1 MPPAR
6 RAVRSRNRLALFVL
20 TAITLLSLDFR
31 GFGPIES
38 AQSGVRDAIH
48 PITSLVDTV
57 LSPFGDAWN
66 AVFRYSDLESQN
78 AELQQKLDDM
88 TGQAIQV
95 EADRAAY
102 DRLRDAVD
110 IRFGGDIP
118 RVAATVLRG
127 EVGNFDTN
135 VVTIDRGADA
145 GLKPGMAVVTG
156 AGLVG
161 RLSQVDRSTSTV
173 QLVSDSSLIIGVR
186 LVSTDDVGLGHGVPG
201 RVNEF
206 VVDQGPG
213 WPEGGNPELLPRVG
227 SAVVTATDSRYPA
240 EIPVGVVASVS
251 TPDGL
256 AMEVTVRLSNDV
268 TDIGFVSVLLDV
280 ARDEVPLRP
289 VVPSTIVPIEVNPA
303 QLETDGSGGSN
314 P

>member
-6 RAVRSRNRLALFVL
+6 RAGRSRYRLALFVL

-31 GFGPIES
+31 SFGPLDS
-38 AQSGVRDAIH
+38 AQSGVRDIIH
-48 PITSLVDTV
+48 PVTSLVDSV
-57 LSPFGDAWN
+57 LSPFGNAWN
-66 AVFRYSDLESQN
+66 AVFRYGDLEAQN
-78 AELQQKLDDM
+78 RDLQRQLDDM
-88 TGQAIQV
+88 VGKAIQV
-95 EADRAAY
+95 EADQAAY
-102 DRLRDAVD
+102 ERLRDAVD
-110 IRFGGDIP
+110 IRFGADIQ
-118 RVAATVLRG
+118 RVVATVLRG

-135 VVTIDRGADA
+135 VVTIDKGSAA

-186 LVSTDDVGLGHGVPG
+186 IVSTDEVGLGHGVPG
-201 RVNEF
+201 SVNDF
-206 VVDQGPG
+206 IVDQGPV
-213 WPEGGNPELLPRVG
+213 WPEDGNPALLPRIG

-240 EIPVGVVASVS
+240 EIPVGVVSDVS

-256 AMEVTVRLSNDV
+256 AMEVTIRLANDV
-268 TDIGFVSVLLDV
+268 TDIGFVSVLLAV
-280 ARDEVPLRP
+280 APDEVPLRP
-289 VVPSTIVPIEVNPA
+289 VVPSTIVPIEIDTS
-303 QLETDGSGGSN
+303 QSGSADTPGTT